1 MKNAKSE
8 IIYWLFIIMS
18 VVVILVQAS
27 EVMT

>member
-18 VVVILVQAS
+18 VVAIVIQAS